1 MTTVVSLMTARM
13 ETIVACAV
21 EVGALVGFVQNG
33 GGDVLDGSSLS
44 LSLSLSLLLLR
55 LLLLLSLLYGTFEQS
70 ALQTPASE
78 LLNVLHKHRR
88 SATMLLGM
96 RWCTLNLNDICT
108 MIDHTSRNKRV
119 LP

>member
-1 MTTVVSLMTARM
+1 MTARM

-21 EVGALVGFVQNG
+21 EVDALIGFVQNG

-44 LSLSLSLLLLR
+44 LSLSLSLLLLLLR
-55 LLLLLSLLYGTFEQS
+55 SLLLLLLLYGTFEQS